1 MIFLQNTK
9 KIINKDMNM
18 IKKCINIM
26 PSLTLLTLSI
36 ISNFTFA
43 ANTEILILDATVK
56 DKVVKDAEVIF
67 QRAGETSVKT
77 YTDNTGKATT
87 VVPANIDDK
96 DTTLIVKAAGYS
108 TLAVK
113 CPCNGLTYAISPN
126 MQALDGMR
134 VVLSWGDT
142 PSDLDSHLVYPNNH
156 IYFESKVGRNAD
168 LDVDDTDSYG
178 PETVTIKTKRS
189 GETYYYAVHNF
200 SQRDSNN
207 DSSLS
212 NSDAKVFVY
221 IGSTLIKTYYIPK
234 NKEGTLWSV
243 FYIDEN
249 GEIHDI
255 NKFSYTVD
263 SSNIKN
269 ELPNIA
275 MGINTV
281 SVSTDDIAQS
291 KKINRLGEQA
301 YHAKDLDAAIQYYQ
315 EAIQLDPNNGQAY
328 SNLGLAFQKNNNEAE
343 AIWANRKA
351 IALANGPSKNTIQ
364 ASSYYNI
371 AKIYEEKG
379 EFQSALTHYELALE
393 KKQHDAYVKGIDRMK
408 KALK

>member
-1 MIFLQNTK
+1 
-9 KIINKDMNM
+9 M
-18 IKKCINIM
+18 IKNRINIM
-26 PSLTLLTLSI
+26 LTLTFLTLSI
-36 ISNFTFA
+36 VSNFTSA

-96 DTTLIVKAAGYS
+96 DTTLIVKASGYS

-134 VVLSWGDT
+134 IVLSWGNN
-142 PSDLDSHLVYPNNH
+142 PSDLDSHLVYPSNH
-156 IYFESKVGRNAD
+156 IYFESKFGRDAN
-168 LDVDDTDSYG
+168 LDVDDTDAYG
-178 PETVTIKTKRS
+178 PETVTLQTKHS
-189 GETYYYAVHNF
+189 GEKYYYAVHNYTYK
-200 SQRDSNN
+200 DSESNL
-207 DSSLS
+207 SLS

-221 IGSTLIKTYYIPK
+221 IGSTLIKTYYIPR
-234 NKEGTLWSV
+234 NEEGTLWSV

-255 NKFSYTVD
+255 NKFNYIAD
-263 SSNIKN
+263 SSLIKTQ
-269 ELPNIA
+269 LPRIA
-275 MGINTV
+275 MGLNPITIREN
-281 SVSTDDIAQS
+281 DIAQS

-301 YHAKDLDAAIQYYQ
+301 YHAKDLDSAIQYYQ